1 MGHEYRFRERAA
13 RETRR
18 DSNIANQ
25 ITEIAK
31 SFEKWIVLRLDTIS
45 SLREAADV
53 IGK

>member
-1 MGHEYRFRERAA
+1 MMSEATESFSLEN
-13 RETRR
+13 
-18 DSNIANQ
+18 DISNIANQ

-45 SLREAADV
+45 SLREVADV